1 MKWIKTYK
9 LFESQK
15 DHTNNSPLLNLENN
29 VDNHLMSIIQE
40 NLQIGS
46 NILEVSCGNAA
57 DSLYLKEIGYNVKCT
72 EFDDSY
78 VKNANDLGLECI
90 KHDTRM
96 RFPYSD
102 NQFDL
107 VYSRLGLHYF
117 TEEELDSIFSELSRI
132 GDGLLITV
140 KIEEDFYKTGKI
152 ILSPEK
158 WFEIINKYYNI
169 EIFDVKEGLLY
180 DKKSKWIEILANK

>member
-9 LFESQK
+9 LFESV
-15 DHTNNSPLLNLENN
+15 LLNLENN
-29 VDNHLMSIIQE
+29 VDNHLISIIQE
-40 NLQIGS
+40 NLPTGS
-46 NILEVSCGNAA
+46 DILEISCGNAA
-57 DSLYLKEIGYNVKCT
+57 DSLYLKDLGYNVRCT
-72 EFDDSY
+72 EFDDNY

-96 RFPYSD
+96 KFTYSD

-132 GDGLLITV
+132 GNKLLVTV